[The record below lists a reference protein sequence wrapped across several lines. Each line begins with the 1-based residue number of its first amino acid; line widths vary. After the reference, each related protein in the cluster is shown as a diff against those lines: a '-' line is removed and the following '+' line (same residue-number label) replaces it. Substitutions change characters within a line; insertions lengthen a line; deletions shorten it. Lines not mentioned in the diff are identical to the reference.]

1 MTERVNE
8 SKSTRRDVIKLA
20 GAAALGVAG
29 VAALGGTRVKAA
41 GSGDTV
47 DMYFN
52 PQHLQSGHLAPN
64 AEVTIGPFPTPN
76 QPFMSSDYLGII
88 GNLTASR
95 WKSHGWMSIRPT
107 AFPYDPAHQAI
118 NLNFGGGQVKAWSNF
133 FICQFSFDNI
143 PAGGR
148 SDGRFILRNGPT
160 AADYLIDLLGF
171 LGPDQ

>member
-8 SKSTRRDVIKLA
+8 IKNTRRDVIKLA
-20 GAAALGVAG
+20 GAAALGAAG
-29 VAALGGTRVKAA
+29 MAALGARPAKAA

-52 PQHLQSGHLAPN
+52 PQHLQSGHLAAN
-64 AEVTIGPFPTPN
+64 AEITIGPFPTPD

-88 GNLTASR
+88 GNLTASH
-95 WKSHGWMSIRPT
+95 WKGHGWMSIRPT

-118 NLNFGGGQVKAWSNF
+118 NLHFGGQLKAWSNF
-133 FICQFSFDNI
+133 FIVQFSFNNI
-143 PAGGR
+143 PQGGR
-148 SDGRFILRNGPT
+148 SDGQFILRNGPV
-160 AADYLIDLLGF
+160 AADYLIDLHGF